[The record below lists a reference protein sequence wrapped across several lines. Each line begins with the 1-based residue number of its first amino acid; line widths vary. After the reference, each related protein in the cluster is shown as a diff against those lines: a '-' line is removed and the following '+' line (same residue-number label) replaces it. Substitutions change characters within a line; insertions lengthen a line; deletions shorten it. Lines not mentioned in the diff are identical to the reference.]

1 MTYAKPIFVVSA
13 LLLCAGGLSACA
25 AGSPA
30 AEATTQTRTAY
41 QGPNACVRT
50 GPVVNV
56 NRTDDQTVY
65 VATER
70 GYVFRVDMPSGCP
83 ATGFVGAFSSN
94 AETCNG
100 SQIRVG
106 TGTATSRPMLVCV
119 ARVTGPYADS
129 RASGLWSRTVAN

>member
-1 MTYAKPIFVVSA
+1 MTGAKRLFLMSA
-13 LLLCAGGLSACA
+13 LLASAGGLSACA
-25 AGSPA
+25 AASTSSPNQ
-30 AEATTQTRTAY
+30 TQTAY

-56 NRTDDQTVY
+56 NRIDDGAVY

-83 ATGFVGAFSSN
+83 AAGIVGAFSSN

-106 TGTATSRPMLVCV
+106 AGTATSRPMLVCL

-129 RASGLWSRTVAN
+129 RVSGLWSRTVAN